1 MDDALL
7 ALCLRHGA
15 FLRREAVAL
24 GVHDREIARRVR
36 TGSWVRLRHGAFTLG
51 ELWQSADPMAR
62 HLMRSRAAA
71 RTAGS
76 DVVLSH
82 TSSLAAHGT
91 PWWDLPLTEVHLTRR
106 DGRCGRR
113 AAGIVQH
120 CGVVTDADVRYEGE
134 LAFMTATRT
143 ALEITT
149 MADVEHSLVVVNGLL
164 HAGRTT
170 RRRLEHR
177 YVDME
182 MWPGTLCTDLVLRLC
197 DPRIESVAETR
208 ASYLFF
214 RHGLPQP
221 QPQLPI
227 LDREG
232 RLVARLDFAWP
243 QLGVWVEID
252 GRVKYGELRRPGE
265 SELDVL
271 MREKRREERIREITG
286 WECVRLTW
294 ADLASPDRVA
304 ARIRSAFARAAR
316 RAG

>member
-1 MDDALL
+1 MDDVLL
-7 ALCLRHGA
+7 AICLRHGA

-24 GVHDREIARRVR
+24 GLHDREIARRVR

-51 ELWQSADPMAR
+51 ELWQSADPMTR

-71 RTAGS
+71 RTAAS

-91 PWWDLPLTEVHLTRR
+91 PWWDLPLIDVHLTRR

-120 CGVVTDADVRYEGE
+120 CGVVADADVQYDGE

-149 MADVEHSLVVVNGLL
+149 LADVEHSLVVVNGLL

-170 RRRLEHR
+170 RQQLEHR

-214 RHGLPQP
+214 RLGLPQP

-227 LDREG
+227 LDRQG

-243 QLGVWVEID
+243 QFGVWVEID
-252 GRVKYGELRRPGE
+252 GRVKYGKLRRPGE
-265 SELDVL
+265 SEVDVL
-271 MREKRREERIREITG
+271 MREKRREERVREITG

-304 ARIRSAFARAAR
+304 ARIRSAFVRAAR
-316 RAG
+316 RVG